1 MLDYQKI
8 YQYLSDEV
16 ISRFYQQRLTKLLE
30 LNLLEVLK
38 RKNPYLFKAKNLEI
52 PSDLVRG
59 ILDAYLSAQEETLFG
74 GFLEN
79 LAIFISNDVDKGIK
93 SKFKSV
99 DLEFKRDDKYFIVG
113 IKSGPN
119 WANSDQLAQMK
130 TNFKLARLA
139 LRQQNLEMEIVAVN
153 GCIYGKERQ
162 SFKQDPDP
170 EKNYYKYC
178 GQEFWHFISGDLE
191 LYRKL
196 IEPLDREAK
205 KKDEKFKEAY
215 VRKLNEMTSEFMK
228 DFLTDHQI
236 DWVKLVDFVS
246 KKE

>member
-16 ISRFYQQRLTKLLE
+16 ISRFYEQRLTKLVE
-30 LNLLEVLK
+30 LNLLEVLT

-52 PSDLVRG
+52 PADLVRG
-59 ILDAYLSAQEETLFG
+59 ILDAYLSAQEETIFG

-79 LAIFISNDVDKGIK
+79 LAIFISKDIYQGRK
-93 SKFKSV
+93 SQFKSV
-99 DLEFKRDDKYFIVG
+99 DLEFKRNDQYFIVG

-119 WANSDQLAQMK
+119 WGNSDQLAQMK
-130 TNFKLARLA
+130 TNFKLARAQLCK
-139 LRQQNLEMEIVAVN
+139 LYVGLEIVAVN
-153 GCIYGKERQ
+153 GCIYGKERN
-162 SFKQDPDP
+162 SFKKDSDP
-170 EKNYYKYC
+170 EKTYYKYC

-196 IEPLDREAK
+196 IEPIDREAK

-215 VRKLNEMTSEFMK
+215 VRKLNQMTAEFMR
-228 DFLTDHQI
+228 DFLTNHQI

>member
-16 ISRFYQQRLTKLLE
+16 ISHFYQQRLSKLVE

-59 ILDAYLSAQEETLFG
+59 ILDAYLSAQEETIFG
-74 GFLEN
+74 GLLEN
-79 LAIFISNDVDKGIK
+79 LAIFISKDIDQGIK
-93 SKFKSV
+93 SNFKSI
-99 DLEFKRDDKYFIVG
+99 DLEFKRNDQYFIVG

-119 WANSDQLAQMK
+119 WGNSDQLAQMK
-130 TNFKLARLA
+130 TNFKLARLE
-139 LRQQNLEMEIVAVN
+139 LRKQYVGMQIVAVN

-162 SFKQDPDP
+162 SLKQDSDPD
-170 EKNYYKYC
+170 KIYYKYC
-178 GQEFWHFISGDLE
+178 GQEFWDFISGDLE

-196 IEPLDREAK
+196 IEPIDREAK

-215 VRKLNEMTSEFMK
+215 VRKLNEMTAEFMR

-236 DWVKLVDFVS
+236 DWGKLVDFVS
-246 KKE
+246 KKD